1 MKVTFSKNTTENVW
15 YKNYYIYVNDKYA
28 GWIAKYNK
36 NMDYYDVFSSV
47 LSIDI
52 SHKNNEYTTL
62 NEAKRY
68 IRERVK
74 QIYKL
79 KGEKHE

>member
-1 MKVTFSKNTTENVW
+1 MKVTFSKDTTENVW
-15 YKNYYIYVNDKYA
+15 YKNYYIYINDKYA

-36 NMDYYDVFSSV
+36 NMDYYDVFSSALCV
-47 LSIDI
+47 DLT
-52 SHKNNEYTTL
+52 HKNNEYATL

-74 QIYKL
+74 QIYNS

>member
-1 MKVTFSKNTTENVW
+1 MKVRFSKNTIENVW
-15 YKNYYIYVNDKYA
+15 YKDYYIYVDDKYA

-36 NMDYYDVFSSV
+36 DMKYYDVYSSD
-47 LSIDI
+47 LCIDMT
-52 SHKNNEYTTL
+52 HKNNEYITL

-74 QIYKL
+74 QIYKT